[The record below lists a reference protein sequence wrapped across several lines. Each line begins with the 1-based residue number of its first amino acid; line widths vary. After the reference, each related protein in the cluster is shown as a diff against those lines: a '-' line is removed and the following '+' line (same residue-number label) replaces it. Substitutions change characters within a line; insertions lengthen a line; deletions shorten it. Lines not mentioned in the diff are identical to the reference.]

1 MRPPRRIGYARGVTA
16 ASANRGLA
24 PEAYL
29 AFERE
34 AEGKHEYWHG
44 ELFAMAGASR
54 RHNLLV
60 ANILR
65 LLGNA
70 LLDRP
75 CEVYPSDMR
84 VASAS
89 RQVFT
94 YPDVTVV
101 CGEPTF
107 VDDGHDTLLDP
118 LVIVEVLSD
127 STEAY
132 DRGKKFEHYRGIAS
146 VRHYVLVAQDQPLVE
161 LYTRQSDG
169 TWTLSDHRVDGLVTL
184 SAVGCELRVAEI
196 YRKVLEPDAA

>member
-1 MRPPRRIGYARGVTA
+1 MRWRGRVGYDPEVTA
-16 ASANRGLA
+16 ASVSRGLSSD
-24 PEAYL
+24 AYL

-54 RHNLLV
+54 RHNVLV
-60 ANILR
+60 ANLVR

-89 RQVFT
+89 REVFT

-107 VDDGHDTLLDP
+107 TDGAHDTLLDP

-146 VRHYVLVAQDQPLVE
+146 VRHYMLVAQDQPLVE
-161 LYTRQSDG
+161 LYTRQGDG
-169 TWTLSDHRVDGLVTL
+169 TWTLSDRRKGDVVAL
-184 SAVGCELRVAEI
+184 SAVGCEVRVAEI
-196 YRKVLEPDAA
+196 YRKVFENDAE